1 MIAIVIAC
9 TIAWGGLNTLLSPQ
23 GLIFAVVLFFT
34 IGIAFI
40 AHEMGHKW
48 AAGKCGAASRF
59 VMWPAGILLML
70 AMSPLGFIFAA
81 PGAVYILKPYLTKRE
96 SGLISL
102 AGPSVNFVLYL
113 FFALLLVLSAYAGLS
128 LSDIVKEIALL
139 GLRINS
145 FLAFFNL
152 LPLFVLDGAKVW
164 HWNGLAWGAAF
175 LVSILAMVL
184 AESFV
189 IFI

>member
-1 MIAIVIAC
+1 MKWV
-9 TIAWGGLNTLLSPQ
+9 TSGLQ
-23 GLIFAVVLFFT
+23 GN
-34 IGIAFI
+34 
-40 AHEMGHKW
+40 
-48 AAGKCGAASRF
+48 GAASRF

-70 AMSPLGFIFAA
+70 AMAPLGFIFAA

-102 AGPSVNFVLYL
+102 AGPSVNFVIYL

-128 LSDIVKEIALL
+128 LSDIVKEIAIL

-152 LPLFVLDGAKVW
+152 LPFFVLDGAKVW
-164 HWNGLAWGAAF
+164 HWNRLAWGSAF
-175 LVSILAMVL
+175 IVSILAMFL

-189 IFI
+189 VFI